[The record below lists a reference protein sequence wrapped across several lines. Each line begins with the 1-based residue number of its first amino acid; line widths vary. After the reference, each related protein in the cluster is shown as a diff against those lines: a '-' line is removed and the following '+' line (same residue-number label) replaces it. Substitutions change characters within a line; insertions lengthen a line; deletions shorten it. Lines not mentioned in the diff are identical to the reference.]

1 MSKTYILRS
10 SSGINAETQEGTIQ
24 GSSKQNF
31 FDSLAFQCITLWI
44 SLTVTI
50 TMLFDLN
57 NNSVITQLKY
67 PGDTRHHFLIFI
79 GKSLTFREEYSLL
92 TKNPKLDNLTTLN
105 VLKNK

>member
-1 MSKTYILRS
+1 MQKLSRGLFKEVLNRT
-10 SSGINAETQEGTIQ
+10 
-24 GSSKQNF
+24 
-31 FDSLAFQCITLWI
+31 LAFQCITLWI
-44 SLTVTI
+44 SLTVAI

-67 PGDTRHHFLIFI
+67 PGDTGHHFLIFI

-105 VLKNK
+105 ALKNK